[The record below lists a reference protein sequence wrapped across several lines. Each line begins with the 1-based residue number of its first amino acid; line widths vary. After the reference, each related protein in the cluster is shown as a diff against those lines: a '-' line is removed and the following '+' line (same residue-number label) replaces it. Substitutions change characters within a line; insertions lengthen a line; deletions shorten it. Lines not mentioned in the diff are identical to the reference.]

1 MCLTQK
7 GQIAMD
13 IDRGRLER
21 KYLNLWPGSRKVQN
35 SLQSGKRG
43 FCPYQGK
50 TEQAQSFLL
59 GQKQQ
64 VVIYSK
70 RVDTCS
76 LGFILNS
83 SQNISSQHSQWQIFF
98 MSLYDFYILPNS
110 SPREVQRGL
119 MPTGQFCS
127 VFPDCYK
134 ACLSAIQKVYLSEF
148 TTSFPH

>member
-43 FCPYQGK
+43 FCPHQGK
-50 TEQAQSFLL
+50 TEQAQSFLP
-59 GQKQQ
+59 GRRQQ

-70 RVDTCS
+70 CVDTCS

-83 SQNISSQHSQWQIFF
+83 SQNISSQLSQWQIFF
-98 MSLYDFYILPNS
+98 LCHCMTFTYCLILLQERCREALCPPDSFAVFSLTVIKHAFLQS
-110 SPREVQRGL
+110 RRC
-119 MPTGQFCS
+119 T
-127 VFPDCYK
+127 
-134 ACLSAIQKVYLSEF
+134 
-148 TTSFPH
+148 